1 MSHEVPRKVVFAYID
16 EPPFAQPR
24 PSAEP
29 AGCDIDLARTV
40 LAAIGVREV
49 EMRLTTFD
57 ELLPGVAAGRW
68 TINTPL
74 FVTPQRAASV
84 AFSRPVW
91 ALNDGLVVRAGDT
104 HRLNGYRAI
113 ALDPSARLG
122 VVRGQV
128 QRDTALKTGV
138 PAERISEFS
147 TQADA
152 LEAVLAGRI
161 DAYASTAIGNRTVV
175 RALANPALAAVE
187 VADTRGQVPVG
198 AFSFARESAA
208 LRDRFDEALS
218 RYLGSP
224 EHRAMMAAHGLSD
237 REIDPIIERGVMR

>member
-1 MSHEVPRKVVFAYID
+1 MSHGMPRKVVFAYID

-24 PSAEP
+24 PGAEP
-29 AGCDIDLARTV
+29 VGCDVDLVRTI
-40 LAAIGVREV
+40 LAAIGVQEV
-49 EMRLTTFD
+49 EMRLTTFA

-74 FVTPQRAASV
+74 FVTPERAASV

-91 ALNDGLVVRAGDT
+91 ALNDGLVVRAEDA

-122 VVRGQV
+122 VVGGQV
-128 QRDTALKTGV
+128 QRDTALKAGV
-138 PAERISEFS
+138 PPERISEFA
-147 TQADA
+147 TQPDA
-152 LEAVLAGRI
+152 LAAVLAGRV

-175 RALANPALAAVE
+175 RALGSPALAVVDAAE
-187 VADTRGQVPVG
+187 VQARAPVG
-198 AFSFARESAA
+198 AYSFARESVA
-208 LRDRFDEALS
+208 LRDRFDEALA

-224 EHRAMMAAHGLSD
+224 GHRAMMAAHGLSD
-237 REIDPIIERGVMR
+237 REIDPVVKRG